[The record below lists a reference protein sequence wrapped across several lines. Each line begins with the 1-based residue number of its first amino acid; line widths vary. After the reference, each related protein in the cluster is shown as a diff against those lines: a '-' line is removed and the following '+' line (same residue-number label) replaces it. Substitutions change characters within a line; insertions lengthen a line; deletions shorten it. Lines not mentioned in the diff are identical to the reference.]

1 MWLSLAAAAVL
12 PALLAA
18 SAQGVAPQTDLK
30 VYHLALTEFDAAA
43 EVVRGLLSPEGRM
56 VEDRTHHRLIVSDLP
71 AVHERIRE
79 ALRRVSVPLRNVRIT
94 VTSLALRGSSRES
107 VGASAGVSKGGVAV
121 RAGDDAPPSA
131 AAVKA
136 GAERSE
142 TAVTAVQEL
151 LVLSG
156 ARAAISVAEHTP
168 HADWFWNWG
177 GGRGLWSV
185 QPGVSWSEVGASLV
199 VQPTVIPDAMIR
211 LRLTPRFS
219 YFVDGSRTETEVTEL
234 ATEVVL
240 SDGAELD
247 VGGMP
252 VRDSE
257 FYDRFLTGYDHR
269 GETERLEIRV
279 SARIQ

>member
-1 MWLSLAAAAVL
+1 
-12 PALLAA
+12 
-18 SAQGVAPQTDLK
+18 
-30 VYHLALTEFDAAA
+30 
-43 EVVRGLLSPEGRM
+43 M

-107 VGASAGVSKGGVAV
+107 AGASAGVSKGDVAV
-121 RAGDDAPPSA
+121 RVGDDAPPSA

-136 GAERSE
+136 GAERAE